1 MVLGL
6 GMDPEVG
13 AVSYIDAQEEVFLAS
28 ERQGIRQRV
37 QQLSPAK
44 SEQAYRS
51 AVGLLWSM
59 ESYALGMLRENQGA
73 LAALTDLLLE
83 KRHAGPRIP
92 PDTRADTC
100 SALSFSQ
107 AKADDRGGCRLRRRA

>member
-6 GMDPEVG
+6 GMDPSVG
-13 AVSYIDAQEEVFLAS
+13 PVSYIDAQEEVFLAS

-44 SEQAYRS
+44 SEQAYGS
-51 AVGLLWSM
+51 TVGLLWSM
-59 ESYALGMLRENQGA
+59 ESYALGMLRESRGA

-83 KRHAGPRIP
+83 KRCGYP
-92 PDTRADTC
+92 
-100 SALSFSQ
+100 L
-107 AKADDRGGCRLRRRA
+107 